1 MTNAEIASLLRDV
14 AASYSVTDEKKFR
27 FQIIAYQ
34 KAADAIEGSTTQ
46 VKDLIKDGKIEN
58 LPGVGAT
65 ISPRLVELVT
75 IGHVKHFDDVMKD
88 IPPAMFP
95 LLSVPSFGPKKAYR

>member
-14 AASYSVTDEKKFR
+14 AASYSVTDENLDSK
-27 FQIIAYQ
+27 IIAYQ

-46 VKDLIKDGKIEN
+46 VKDLIKDGKIDN

-65 ISPRLVELVT
+65 ISSRDL
-75 IGHVKHFDDVMKD
+75 
-88 IPPAMFP
+88 
-95 LLSVPSFGPKKAYR
+95 